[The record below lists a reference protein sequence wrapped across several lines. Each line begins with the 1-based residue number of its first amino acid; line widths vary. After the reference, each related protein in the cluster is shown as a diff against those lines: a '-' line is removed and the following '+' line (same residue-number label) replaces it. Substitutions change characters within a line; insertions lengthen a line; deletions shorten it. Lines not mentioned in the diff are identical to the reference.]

1 MLTTA
6 VALAFAGLAFNIVCA
21 HVFLKET
28 KLPVKFRLRLRS
40 MDGVSTTESSIA

>member
-6 VALAFAGLAFNIVCA
+6 VILAFAGLAFNIVCA

-40 MDGVSTTESSIA
+40 MDGVSTTESSAA